1 MNEKS
6 LFPLALYLAQER
18 REHEIRAIA
27 EERSVKR
34 RPRPTVRRSLGQS
47 LVRFGEWLA
56 GEPHLEPARFR

>member
-18 REHEIRAIA
+18 REHEIRAVA

-34 RPRPTVRRSLGQS
+34 QPRPSIRRSVGQS
-47 LVRFGEWLA
+47 LVRFGAWLA

>member
-18 REHEIRAIA
+18 REHEIRAVA

-34 RPRPTVRRSLGQS
+34 QPVHPTVGRAIARPVRR
-47 LVRFGEWLA
+47 VA
-56 GEPHLEPARFR
+56 GR